1 MTHLSVREWGR
12 VPVGEGGFSRR
23 EADALLAAAR
33 AHPKAHEDATNI
45 LVDLHKKLAVRQ
57 MVGVIAAEG
66 CSLEILPKVDPA
78 DGGDEDAAT
87 VRSRLMRMLQ
97 VALGLD
103 LSLGSASDLARQ
115 GDTLLDVIIR
125 VFADQLLAEVR
136 RGLPRRYLAQQNDLA
151 AMRGSLDVTRQ
162 FTVHAVRPDRLACR
176 YDELDANT
184 PLMQIMATSV
194 AFLGNHAR
202 SIETQRRLSELRHA
216 FAEIRTCPV
225 SQLPWQDVRIDR
237 TNRRWRGLLDLAALL
252 LRRDWQ
258 ATHHD
263 PGKAGITLLFPM
275 NDLFEAYVGAMLR
288 RAFAGT
294 GISVTEQG
302 GRAFCLGHHTGEHLS
317 SGHLFQTK
325 PDFILKRGGD
335 IVAIIDTKWKR
346 LAEPTDGKRGIS
358 QSDIYQLMA
367 YARLYQ
373 ARELMLLYPAVPGE
387 EAGLQRG
394 FGIVQGHERLSI
406 ATVDLSLGEAA
417 LLAQLRA
424 TITPTMSTIKA
435 CA

>member
-33 AHPKAHEDATNI
+33 AHPKAHKDATNI
-45 LVDLHKKLAVRQ
+45 LVDLHKKLAARQ

-78 DGGDEDAAT
+78 AGADEDSNT
-87 VRSRLMRMLQ
+87 VRSRLMRMLE

-115 GDTLLDVIIR
+115 GETLLDVIIR

-136 RGLPRRYLAQQNDLA
+136 RGLPRRYLAKQDDLA
-151 AMRGSLDVTRQ
+151 ALRGSLDVARQ

-184 PLMQIMATSV
+184 PLMRIMATAV
-194 AFLGNHAR
+194 VFLGDHAR

-216 FAEIRTCPV
+216 FADIRTCPL
-225 SQLPWQDVRIDR
+225 SRLPWRDVRIDR
-237 TNRRWRGLLDLAALL
+237 TNRRWQGLLELAALL

-258 ATHHD
+258 ALSHE

-294 GISVTEQG
+294 GIKVFEQRG
-302 GRAFCLGHHTGEHLS
+302 GKCCLRQHGDENQPERD
-317 SGHLFQTK
+317 LFQTR
-325 PDFILKRGGD
+325 PDFILERGGET
-335 IVAIIDTKWKR
+335 VAIIDTKWKR
-346 LAEPTDGKRGIS
+346 LAEVTDGKGGIS
-358 QSDIYQLMA
+358 QGDVYQMMA
-367 YARLYQ
+367 YARLYRV
-373 ARELMLLYPAVPGE
+373 RELMLLYPGVPSDR
-387 EAGLQRG
+387 AGLQRA
-394 FGIVQGHERLSI
+394 FGIAEGDERLSI
-406 ATVDLSLGEAA
+406 ATVDVSLGEDE
-417 LLAQLRA
+417 LTTCLRA
-424 TITPTMSTIKA
+424 TIAPLLSQLRA